1 MEAVTK
7 TKIKQPTK
15 KVKKNTANE
24 VKWVSAT
31 KIEFWWKICTFLKVM
46 ETSSGIF

>member
-15 KVKKNTANE
+15 TLHGRPMGLVVTSYASCIGYIAAKNAFCE
-24 VKWVSAT
+24 LP
-31 KIEFWWKICTFLKVM
+31 EGQFP
-46 ETSSGIF
+46 